1 MDSSEG
7 YDSYK
12 IYIGMMGVLCILAT
26 GWLIYNYLSYSSYVS
41 SFDTGIRDYKK
52 IVALEPQMPP
62 PAESDDE
69 EDPNAPVVPDVPV
82 IQKTFTFFKRTVPGI
97 TPERV
102 EGPELEKENEDDIAF
117 IDRSYNI
124 GFRSISRE
132 KLSRYIFYIKERALA
147 LKVNL
152 VVKSLEMDKVESARP
167 YEDQWKVELV
177 FVHRVPD
184 DDEDE

>member
-12 IYIGMMGVLCILAT
+12 IYIGMMGILCVLAAS
-26 GWLIYNYLSYSSYVS
+26 WLIYNYLSYSSYVA
-41 SFDTGIRDYKK
+41 SFDTGVRDYKK

-62 PAESDDE
+62 PTESNDE
-69 EDPNAPVVPDVPV
+69 EDDENAPAVPV

-102 EGPELEKENEDDIAF
+102 EGPELEKESEDDIEF
-117 IDRSYNI
+117 IDRSYTI
-124 GFRSISRE
+124 GFQSISRE

-147 LKVNL
+147 LKVKL
-152 VVKSLEMDKVESARP
+152 VVKSLEVSKLESARP
-167 YEDQWKVELV
+167 YEDLWKVDMV
-177 FVHRVPD
+177 FVHRVPS